1 MNNYTAKWWTKTLS
15 SLSQKDQSSLCRA
28 LSNYFKRIKI
38 IFLSRMLQSLSL
50 APLKT
55 RKIHRLRALYLTVND
70 DITLPIPYHYQPIS
84 DSP

>member
-50 APLKT
+50 APLKN
-55 RKIHRLRALYLTVND
+55 KENSSAKSIVLSS
-70 DITLPIPYHYQPIS
+70 Q
-84 DSP
+84 